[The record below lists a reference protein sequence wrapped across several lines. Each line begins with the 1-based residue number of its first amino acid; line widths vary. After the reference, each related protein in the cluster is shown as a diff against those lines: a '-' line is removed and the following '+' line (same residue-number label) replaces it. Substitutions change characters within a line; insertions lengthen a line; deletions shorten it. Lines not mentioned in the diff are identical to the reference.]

1 MKTKILS
8 AALAAAMLL
17 TAIPSVYAEDE
28 MTGITTT
35 VASDYVGNIFFDKT
49 PVELKVGFKNND
61 SKDIKRSASYTITDG
76 EGRVIKTGEL
86 SVDLKGGEEKTETI
100 SLGVLDYDTY
110 MINITSNDK
119 TESFRF
125 SSAVMSKSQNS
136 DDSFGV
142 CTHLGRYPEVIE
154 PVTGLIDKAG
164 ITWNRDE
171 YYWDGVEKEKGVFE
185 FNHDEY
191 IDAMTDKGNNSL
203 IILDYGNP
211 LYGGTPHDEVGY
223 KAFAEYCRK
232 MAEHFKGRVD
242 TFEIWN
248 EWNGS
253 FGSGYGPETYAYM
266 FKEAS
271 AAVKETNPDAYI
283 VACATA
289 DVDMGWI
296 KTVLDI
302 TGIDMIDAISIHPYA
317 YPASPES
324 GGLKSNI
331 KKVHD
336 MAKQYGK
343 DVDVWCTEMGYP
355 SADGIIDETTA
366 GAYKARVYVYS
377 KSLSG
382 RDKLFLY
389 DFQNDGVDR
398 TNGEHNFGMIRAKD
412 DNVPMAA
419 KKGYLAIANAT
430 NILGDAEFETVSDDE
445 DNIQVY
451 KFKKGSEGILAIWT
465 LSSAENVGINVGCDE
480 VTVTDWLGNQKIV
493 KTQNGAVTILANE
506 KPVYISG
513 NFNSYK
519 VEKPGFDTAEKKISA
534 AKGENV
540 AVRFDRGTVLPGKSG
555 KISAK
560 LPEGISMVSNSEFGS
575 DGEIAAEL
583 AVNDDVAN
591 GDYRVEFKIE
601 SNGEYLGSVGAGITV
616 VEESEIKAAPVLYDR
631 QGFSKWGIEV
641 SVTNNSRKKDISGK
655 LVVTEPEEYAGIEI
669 KVPTLGFG
677 ESFTGTIDPKT
688 APENKLIPLVL
699 KLETSDGETKEYK
712 REISCL
718 AAVRAKNNIK
728 IDGVAEENEW
738 DDAMKFCLDD
748 ISQIHGY
755 KGQGELEEYGGE
767 GDLSGF
773 GYLKWDNDNFYMMVK
788 VKDDIHIQTSS
799 GSGIWQGDGLQ
810 FCIDPSRGEKIGK
823 NDWHEIGIVVTNEG
837 DTHMWKWLSIPGIA
851 GGEVKDYVGCAKR
864 NEDDK
869 TVTYE
874 VQIPWKQLLPLG
886 TTVSPNR
893 IIGFSVIANE
903 DDGKGRDGW
912 IQYMSGIGSGKDA
925 HLFGDVILLDDAK
938 TVSDAA
944 YPWADKAA
952 NVLIGK
958 GVISENYSGA
968 KKLTAGEFAE
978 ILSKAMKID
987 MDKITYDGFEKDKTI
1002 TRQDMVVMLDKA
1014 CADGTNA
1021 DAEVLKAFLDNDKI
1035 SDYAIQSFANMVAK
1049 GIIAG
1054 NGTMLYPQDD
1064 TVLAEAAVA
1073 VYNIVK

>member
-1 MKTKILS
+1 
-8 AALAAAMLL
+8 
-17 TAIPSVYAEDE
+17 
-28 MTGITTT
+28 
-35 VASDYVGNIFFDKT
+35 
-49 PVELKVGFKNND
+49 
-61 SKDIKRSASYTITDG
+61 
-76 EGRVIKTGEL
+76 
-86 SVDLKGGEEKTETI
+86 
-100 SLGVLDYDTY
+100 
-110 MINITSNDK
+110 
-119 TESFRF
+119 
-125 SSAVMSKSQNS
+125 
-136 DDSFGV
+136 
-142 CTHLGRYPEVIE
+142 
-154 PVTGLIDKAG
+154 
-164 ITWNRDE
+164 
-171 YYWDGVEKEKGVFE
+171 
-185 FNHDEY
+185 
-191 IDAMTDKGNNSL
+191 
-203 IILDYGNP
+203 
-211 LYGGTPHDEVGY
+211 
-223 KAFAEYCRK
+223 
-232 MAEHFKGRVD
+232 
-242 TFEIWN
+242 
-248 EWNGS
+248 
-253 FGSGYGPETYAYM
+253 
-266 FKEAS
+266 
-271 AAVKETNPDAYI
+271 
-283 VACATA
+283 
-289 DVDMGWI
+289 
-296 KTVLDI
+296 
-302 TGIDMIDAISIHPYA
+302 
-317 YPASPES
+317 
-324 GGLKSNI
+324 
-331 KKVHD
+331 
-336 MAKQYGK
+336 
-343 DVDVWCTEMGYP
+343 
-355 SADGIIDETTA
+355 
-366 GAYKARVYVYS
+366 
-377 KSLSG
+377 
-382 RDKLFLY
+382 
-389 DFQNDGVDR
+389 
-398 TNGEHNFGMIRAKD
+398 
-412 DNVPMAA
+412 
-419 KKGYLAIANAT
+419 
-430 NILGDAEFETVSDDE
+430 
-445 DNIQVY
+445 
-451 KFKKGSEGILAIWT
+451 
-465 LSSAENVGINVGCDE
+465 
-480 VTVTDWLGNQKIV
+480 
-493 KTQNGAVTILANE
+493 
-506 KPVYISG
+506 
-513 NFNSYK
+513 
-519 VEKPGFDTAEKKISA
+519 
-534 AKGENV
+534 
-540 AVRFDRGTVLPGKSG
+540 
-555 KISAK
+555 
-560 LPEGISMVSNSEFGS
+560 
-575 DGEIAAEL
+575 
-583 AVNDDVAN
+583 
-591 GDYRVEFKIE
+591 
-601 SNGEYLGSVGAGITV
+601 
-616 VEESEIKAAPVLYDR
+616 
-631 QGFSKWGIEV
+631 
-641 SVTNNSRKKDISGK
+641 
-655 LVVTEPEEYAGIEI
+655 
-669 KVPTLGFG
+669 
-677 ESFTGTIDPKT
+677 
-688 APENKLIPLVL
+688 
-699 KLETSDGETKEYK
+699 
-712 REISCL
+712 
-718 AAVRAKNNIK
+718 
-728 IDGVAEENEW
+728 
-738 DDAMKFCLDD
+738 MKFCLDD